1 MKGEA
6 VEDLLM
12 EVLQGAFSLP
22 VILYTT
28 VGVFLGI
35 TVGAIPGL
43 SGDMAIALLLP
54 LIYKVSPTSALG
66 MLMGIYKGSMFGGS
80 ISAISFGVPGT
91 AAAAATV
98 EDGYPAKL
106 LGYPKQAMLT
116 ALYSSVTGD
125 LLSTLILV
133 FVAIPMAR
141 IALHFGPVEFFAL
154 YIFALMMI
162 SLLVVGEMKKG
173 IAAAGIGLFIGTVGM
188 DPMMGSVRLSFG
200 ISSLRGGIPLIPLL
214 VGVFAVSELII
225 QFAKECSLRAEK
237 RICDIEEKARDLTG
251 YDPLKDK
258 MSFKIY
264 WSTIKATLIGSGM
277 GTFIGAL
284 PGAGSSL
291 AAFMSYGLARKLSR
305 NPEKFGHGS
314 LEGVAAPEAGNSS
327 TAGSS
332 LIPLFAFGIP
342 GSATAALF
350 GAALVMQGINPGPM
364 MIEENKVV
372 IYTLFVIII
381 YATFIN
387 LFLSHGL
394 IPLYAKLAQIKTC
407 YLVPTVFSL
416 ALLGTYAS
424 RNSLFDVWVLLAAG
438 LLGIYLRKNE
448 FPLGPLVL
456 GFIVGP
462 GAEKALR
469 QALLMGRGEWTFLFK
484 SPIALGFYGL
494 CIVSLFLIHF
504 SVKKNLVEED

>member
-1 MKGEA
+1 VSE
-6 VEDLLM
+6 LFIQ
-12 EVLQGAFSLP
+12 VLEGAFAPS

-28 VGVFLGI
+28 VGVFLGV

-54 LIYKVSPTSALG
+54 LIYRVAPAAALG

-91 AAAAATV
+91 PAAVATV

-106 LGYPKQAMLT
+106 KGRPKQAMLT

-133 FVAIPMAR
+133 FVAVPMAKA
-141 IALHFGPVEFFAL
+141 ALHFGPVEFFAL
-154 YIFALMMI
+154 YVFALMMI

-173 IAAAGIGLFIGTVGM
+173 IAAAAIGLFIGTIGM
-188 DPMMGSVRLSFG
+188 DPMMGSIRLTFG
-200 ISSLRGGIPLIPLL
+200 ISSFRGGIPLIPLL
-214 VGVFAVSELII
+214 VGVFAVSELLV
-225 QFAKECSLRAEK
+225 QFGKECARLSGEK
-237 RICDIEEKARDLTG
+237 MAKMEEHARELVG
-251 YDPLKDK
+251 YDPAKDR
-258 MSFKIY
+258 MNWKIY
-264 WSTIKATLIGSGM
+264 WSTFKATLLGSGM

-291 AAFMSYGLARKLSR
+291 AAFMSYGLARKLSKR
-305 NPEKFGHGS
+305 QEEFGKGS
-314 LEGVAAPEAGNSS
+314 LEGVAAPEAGNSA
-327 TAGSS
+327 TAGAS

-350 GAALVMQGINPGPM
+350 GAALVMQGISPGPM
-364 MIEENKVV
+364 MIEENKVI

-394 IPLYAKLAQIKTC
+394 IPIYAKLSRIRAC
-407 YLVPTVFSL
+407 YLVPTVFAL

-424 RNSLFDVWVLLAAG
+424 RNSLFDVWILLAAG
-438 LLGIYLRKNE
+438 VLGIFLRKYD

-469 QALLMGRGEWTFLFK
+469 QALLMGRGEWSFLLK
-484 SPIALGFYGL
+484 SPIALSFYGL
-494 CIVSLFLIHF
+494 CILSLVLLHY
-504 SVKKNLVEED
+504 SALKKKIVEED